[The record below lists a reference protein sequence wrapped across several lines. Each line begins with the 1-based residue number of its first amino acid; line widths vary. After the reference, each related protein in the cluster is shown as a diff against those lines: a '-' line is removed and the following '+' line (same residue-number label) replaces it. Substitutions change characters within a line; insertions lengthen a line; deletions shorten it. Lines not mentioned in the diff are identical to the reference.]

1 MNEKRSRPGE
11 AMAKGNKTELERQAD
26 NDAIAKEYL
35 DIAHARMDRMKITL
49 AEAMA
54 ATFYVLQ
61 IDYFESR
68 EIGEKTFTGEFDS
81 RRGRNKRRR
90 EGDSKEE

>member
-1 MNEKRSRPGE
+1 MNDKRRTGGD
-11 AMAKGNKTELERQAD
+11 MAKSKTELERQAT
-26 NDAIAKEYL
+26 NDAIAREFL
-35 DIAHARMDRMKITL
+35 DIAHARMERMKITL

-81 RRGRNKRRR
+81 RRGKSRRRR
-90 EGDSKEE
+90 EGDDKEE